1 VVFSHFGI
9 KDRELRL
16 QLSEADGG
24 SSGSA
29 QVPACILSG
38 HIRQVDNRV
47 PMVYKLKIRKF

>member
-16 QLSEADGG
+16 QLLEADGG

-29 QVPACILSG
+29 QVLACILSG
-38 HIRQVDNRV
+38 YIRQVDNRG
-47 PMVYKLKIRKF
+47 PIVYKPAINKF